1 VKKKIPKLQGN
12 FLLKKLFLLHV
23 TTEIMNVDESLW
35 ARVLENAL
43 SALLLTYSMWSVTFI
58 YVVIL

>member
-1 VKKKIPKLQGN
+1 
-12 FLLKKLFLLHV
+12 
-23 TTEIMNVDESLW
+23 MSVDESLW

>member
-1 VKKKIPKLQGN
+1 MKKKIPKLQGN